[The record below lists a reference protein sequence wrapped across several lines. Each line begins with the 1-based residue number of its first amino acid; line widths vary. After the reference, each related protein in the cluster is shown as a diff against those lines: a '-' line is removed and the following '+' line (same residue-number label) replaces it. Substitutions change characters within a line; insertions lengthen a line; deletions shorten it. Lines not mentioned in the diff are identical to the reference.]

1 MKVETMEIH
10 ELAKKENVSQ
20 RKRSQLPEE
29 FYISEECVEP
39 IVWISPLMMSAISF
53 PMTLHWLEVD

>member
-1 MKVETMEIH
+1 MEIH

-20 RKRSQLPEE
+20 KKKRGQLPEE

-39 IVWISPLMMSAISF
+39 IVWTSPLMMSAISF
-53 PMTLHWLEVD
+53 PMTLHWLKVD